1 MDPVSS
7 MAGLTPAV
15 AFRRK
20 RDRPSIGLPLVS
32 HPLHTMPDNRKH
44 RRSGPD
50 VDRDRTREHIV
61 EISPSRAWRN
71 ALDSKVV
78 AVSFYVKFGVGWSC
92 CRWVQMRSEMRRL
105 RMRVASF
112 LVFPR
117 SRSRS

>member
-15 AFRRK
+15 ALRRK
-20 RDRPSIGLPLVS
+20 RDRPSIGLPFVS

-78 AVSFYVKFGVGWSC
+78 AVGEGPAGGA
-92 CRWVQMRSEMRRL
+92 RS
-105 RMRVASF
+105 
-112 LVFPR
+112 PR
-117 SRSRS
+117 FSRSYSDSGH